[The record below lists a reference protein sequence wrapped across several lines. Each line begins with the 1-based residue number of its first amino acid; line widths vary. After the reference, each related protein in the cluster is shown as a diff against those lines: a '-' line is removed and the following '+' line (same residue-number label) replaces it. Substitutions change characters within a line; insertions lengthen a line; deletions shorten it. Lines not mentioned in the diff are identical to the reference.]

1 MITHKWRKES
11 IWGLEVCRHWWG
23 KEVKSVSPKTVI
35 KIHVFWDMTPCHW
48 ARVSYLSKDCR
59 VFFSKS
65 YRWKTKILL
74 ESLGYEDECTMIL
87 RNIGNYLPNNT
98 ASYAKIWT
106 VSKTAVGTSNLAK
119 RWCLNF
125 NSDKWKQ
132 LISLW
137 KKQHSILTMILSY
150 GDTYYLYVSVRMYS
164 MTCDTPTCSWSAM
177 GVTHGLFS
185 ILRTDLLLTKSR
197 LPVKRNT
204 TTSSNI
210 NSSGNRQ

>member
-1 MITHKWRKES
+1 MRAGI
-11 IWGLEVCRHWWG
+11 CRHRWG
-23 KEVKSVSPKTVI
+23 KEVKSVSPKALM
-35 KIHVFWDMTPCHW
+35 KIHVFWDMTPRHW
-48 ARVSYLSKDCR
+48 VRAFYISEDCK
-59 VFFSKS
+59 VFSKS
-65 YRWKTKILL
+65 SSWKTKILL
-74 ESLGYEDECTMIL
+74 GSLKYEDERTMNL
-87 RNIGNYLPNNT
+87 WNIGNYLPNNT
-98 ASYAKIWT
+98 VSYSKIWI

-125 NSDKWKQ
+125 NSDRWKQ

-137 KKQHSILTMILSY
+137 RKQQSILTMILSY

-164 MTCDTPTCSWSAM
+164 MTWDTPTCSWSAM

-197 LPVKRNT
+197 LPVKWNT
-204 TTSSNI
+204 TTHSKI

>member
-1 MITHKWRKES
+1 MSSE
-11 IWGLEVCRHWWG
+11 IWHHVIGWGFLTFQRIVEYSSQSQVVEKQRFFLDHLNMKMNALWFFETLETTCP
-23 KEVKSVSPKTVI
+23 STL
-35 KIHVFWDMTPCHW
+35 
-48 ARVSYLSKDCR
+48 SY
-59 VFFSKS
+59 F
-65 YRWKTKILL
+65 
-74 ESLGYEDECTMIL
+74 
-87 RNIGNYLPNNT
+87 
-98 ASYAKIWT
+98 KIWI

-137 KKQHSILTMILSY
+137 QKQHSILTMILSY

-164 MTCDTPTCSWSAM
+164 MTWDTPTCSWSAM

-197 LPVKRNT
+197 LPVKWNT
-204 TTSSNI
+204 TTCSKI